1 MKSLLCRTGSGQ
13 IPVQTPLM
21 PSSPRHSVSLPFQD
35 SAASVFSGQ
44 KKSSQRVS
52 LHKEMSRRNIR
63 RSSSESDVI
72 RLEMR
77 TLSKMG
83 SRSFTTPRI
92 PEDEFGDGIHDRT
105 GYTGDLPTSG
115 MSWEDGFPG
124 GGMNKNRNPGGGS
137 GGNGSDADRSKIGSY
152 YQEMLKV
159 DPTNSLLLRNYGKYL
174 HEVEGDVVKAEEYYG
189 RAILASP
196 GDGEV
201 LSLYGKLIW
210 ETQRDED
217 RAKSYFNQALH
228 ASPNDCM
235 VWGSYAHFLWEA
247 EGDEDEDEDD
257 QDEENKSATED
268 NVVTVPAM
276 VEAF

>member
-1 MKSLLCRTGSGQ
+1 MKSLLCRTGSGP
-13 IPVQTPLM
+13 IPVQTPLI
-21 PSSPRHSVSLPFQD
+21 PCSPRHSVSLPFQD
-35 SAASVFSGQ
+35 SVAGVFSGQ
-44 KKSSQRVS
+44 KKSSQRIS
-52 LHKEMSRRNIR
+52 LHKEMSRRNIH

-72 RLEMR
+72 RSEMR

-83 SRSFTTPRI
+83 SRSFTPPRI
-92 PEDEFGDGIHDRT
+92 PEEEFGEGERT
-105 GYTGDLPTSG
+105 GYTGDWPASG
-115 MSWEDGFPG
+115 MSWEELGFPG
-124 GGMNKNRNPGGGS
+124 GGMNKNRNSGSGGGS
-137 GGNGSDADRSKIGSY
+137 GGNGSDADRSKMGSY
-152 YQEMLKV
+152 YQEMLKS

-189 RAILASP
+189 RAILAGP

-217 RAKSYFNQALH
+217 RAKSYFNQAIH

-235 VWGSYAHFLWEA
+235 ILGSYAHFLWEA
-247 EGDEDEDEDD
+247 EGDEDDEDEV
-257 QDEENKSATED
+257 NKRATED
-268 NVVTVPAM
+268 NVLPVAVM

>member
-1 MKSLLCRTGSGQ
+1 MKSLLCRTGSGP

-35 SAASVFSGQ
+35 SVASVFSGQ
-44 KKSSQRVS
+44 KKSSQRIS
-52 LHKEMSRRNIR
+52 LHKEMSCRNIH

-72 RLEMR
+72 RSEMR

-83 SRSFTTPRI
+83 SRSFPTPRI
-92 PEDEFGDGIHDRT
+92 PEEEFEEGIHDRT
-105 GYTGDLPTSG
+105 GHTGNWPKSG
-115 MSWEDGFPG
+115 MSWEELGFPG
-124 GGMNKNRNPGGGS
+124 GGMNKNRNSGGGGC

-152 YQEMLKV
+152 YQEMLKS

-228 ASPNDCM
+228 ASPDDCM
-235 VWGSYAHFLWEA
+235 VLGSYAHFLWEA
-247 EGDEDEDEDD
+247 EGDEDD
-257 QDEENKSATED
+257 QDEENKRATQD
-268 NVVTVPAM
+268 NVVTVAAM

>member
-1 MKSLLCRTGSGQ
+1 MKSLLCRTGSGP

-21 PSSPRHSVSLPFQD
+21 PSSPRHSVSLPVQD
-35 SAASVFSGQ
+35 SVVNVFSGQ
-44 KKSSQRVS
+44 KKSTQRIS
-52 LHKEMSRRNIR
+52 LHKEMTRRNIR

-72 RLEMR
+72 RSEMR
-77 TLSKMG
+77 TLSRQG

-92 PEDEFGDGIHDRT
+92 PEEEFGEGIHD
-105 GYTGDLPTSG
+105 YAGDWPASG
-115 MSWEDGFPG
+115 MSWEELGFPG
-124 GGMNKNRNPGGGS
+124 GGMNKNRNSGGGGS
-137 GGNGSDADRSKIGSY
+137 GGNGSDADRSEIGSY
-152 YQEMLKV
+152 YQEMLKS
-159 DPTNSLLLRNYGKYL
+159 DPTNSLILRNYGKYL
-174 HEVEGDVVKAEEYYG
+174 HEVERDVVKAEEYYG

-210 ETQRDED
+210 ETQRDES

-235 VWGSYAHFLWEA
+235 VLGSYAHFLWEA
-247 EGDEDEDEDD
+247 EGDEDEH
-257 QDEENKSATED
+257 DEENERATED
-268 NVVTVPAM
+268 VVSVAAM